1 MADSDRVQIDSS
13 QRQETDSYNGEDQA
27 VALIRKL
34 LLAKSNDELQTLIG
48 RHLPEMDDR
57 FFAVL
62 TKAAEVESARN
73 PEVGARLSSLA
84 QALLPLR
91 TLI

>member
-1 MADSDRVQIDSS
+1 VT
-13 QRQETDSYNGEDQA
+13 QEEA
-27 VALIRKL
+27 IALIREL
-34 LLAKSNDELQTLIG
+34 LLAESEAELQKLIAA
-48 RHLPEMDDR
+48 HLPEMDST

-62 TKAAEVESARN
+62 VEAAESETTRN
-73 PEVGARLSSLA
+73 PALRAQLTSLA

>member
-1 MADSDRVQIDSS
+1 MTQDEAID
-13 QRQETDSYNGEDQA
+13 
-27 VALIRKL
+27 LIRKL
-34 LLAKSNDELQTLIG
+34 LTADSQEELQKLIG
-48 RHLPEMDDR
+48 VYLPQMDNT

-62 TKAAEVESARN
+62 TEAAGVESERN
-73 PEVGARLSSLA
+73 PAIGARLTSLA

>member
-1 MADSDRVQIDSS
+1 MTS
-13 QRQETDSYNGEDQA
+13 QEKA
-27 VALIRKL
+27 IALIKEL
-34 LLAKSNDELQTLIG
+34 LLADSNEALQKLISLHLSNMDE
-48 RHLPEMDDR
+48 E

-62 TKAAEVESARN
+62 AKAAEVESVRN
-73 PEVGARLSSLA
+73 PAVGARLTSLA